1 MTAGSV
7 IDDSL
12 VQAPIALCFAAL
24 PQWDA
29 ERFYLVFPGLPLT
42 AHRAGGPEKGDRH
55 GAGRSGVER
64 RDRGP
69 DGNLVARLVT
79 AVHFA

>member
-12 VQAPIALCFAAL
+12 VQAPIALCFAEF

-29 ERFYLVFPGLPLT
+29 ERFYLFYQ
-42 AHRAGGPEKGDRH
+42 AYR
-55 GAGRSGVER
+55 
-64 RDRGP
+64 
-69 DGNLVARLVT
+69 
-79 AVHFA
+79 